1 MEKVEKIEESELKL
15 IIQFLKYRFNYPKK
29 SVAFVLYF
37 ITIIFLVGLT
47 SSFVGLF
54 DTLDFSKNI
63 DVSQLSLSIIGYS
76 IVLLSSSAIE
86 FIFISFKEDEVKYS
100 DLKNAITMIGVAS
113 IIFGIILSLIAYYI
127 NIPYLKLTISLL
139 MMLFV
144 WYMWWVSNA
153 RTLSVLNNNNFPPSK
168 EKITGGNPNE
178 TGLAGKIPT
187 NIKTE

>member
-1 MEKVEKIEESELKL
+1 MEKVEKIEVSELKL
-15 IIQFLKYRFNYPKK
+15 IIQFLKHRFNYPQK

-54 DTLDFSKNI
+54 DTLDFSKKI
-63 DVSQLSLSIIGYS
+63 DVNQVSLSIIGYS

-86 FIFISFKEDEVKYS
+86 FIFISFKDDEVKYS
-100 DLKNAITMIGVAS
+100 ELKNAITMIGVAS
-113 IIFGIILSLIAYYI
+113 IIFGIILSLTAYYI

-139 MMLFV
+139 MLIFV
-144 WYMWWVSNA
+144 WFMWWVSNS
-153 RTLSVLNNNNFPPSK
+153 RTLYVLNNNNLPPSK

-178 TGLAGKIPT
+178 IRLSGEIPT
-187 NIKTE
+187 NIKS